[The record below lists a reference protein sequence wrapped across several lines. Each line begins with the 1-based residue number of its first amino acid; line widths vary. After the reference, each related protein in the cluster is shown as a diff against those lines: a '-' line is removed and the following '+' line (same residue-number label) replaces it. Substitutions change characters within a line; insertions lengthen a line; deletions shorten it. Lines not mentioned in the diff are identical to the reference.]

1 MVWILL
7 CGFVGFAKSELIFFM
22 CSWDQIIVCLVGCK
36 TLQSFYYSCSWNW
49 MDSCLL
55 GLRIWILII
64 MCVLETRFF
73 SGWVAK
79 SGFVYNSCLRLDSCL
94 LVLWN
99 LDSYNSCSWDQMDSC
114 LLEQVLIIH
123 ALETRFLSAWVE
135 NLDRSSLACLKAK
148 VPCLQFV
155 SKLYNRPIGFLRP
168 DDPETILLLIAQI
181 WFLNIVLQ
189 IFSLN
194 FLFWFWIQSAWVES
208 LQLLLCVSFIIVQKV
223 SAKSVTLAN
232 CSNKSGKISA
242 RKHRNPIWAF
252 STKRVRV
259 PHHLYEEV

>member
-7 CGFVGFAKSELIFFM
+7 VVLLG
-22 CSWDQIIVCLVGCK
+22 
-36 TLQSFYYSCSWNW
+36 LQNLNWYSSCALESCYYSCSWNW

-73 SGWVAK
+73 SAWVAK
-79 SGFVYNSCLRLDSCL
+79 SGFLYNSCLRLDSCL

-114 LLEQVLIIH
+114 LLGQVLIIH

-135 NLDRSSLACLKAK
+135 NLDRSSLAYLKAK

-155 SKLYNRPIGFLRP
+155 SKLHNRPTGFLRP
-168 DDPETILLLIAQI
+168 DDPETILLLESQI
-181 WFLNIVLQ
+181 WFLNVFLQ

-194 FLFWFWIQSAWVES
+194 FLFWFWIRSAWVES
-208 LQLLLCVSFIIVQKV
+208 LQFLLCVSFIIVQKV

-242 RKHRNPIWAF
+242 RKHRNPIWAC